1 MSTVAHTEL
10 PIIILHVLVAAADI
24 PCALQN
30 REYERSACG
39 WLIASTRSLSASAW
53 TQCYRNFRARGSM
66 YRGGLWHAARPTR
79 WRQLPPRA
87 VAGVSDTC

>member
-24 PCALQN
+24 PVCALQN

-39 WLIASTRSLSASAW
+39 WLIASTRSLAASAW
-53 TQCYRNFRARGSM
+53 TQCYRNFRAG
-66 YRGGLWHAARPTR
+66 APE
-79 WRQLPPRA
+79 
-87 VAGVSDTC
+87 VAGVERHLTLTVLNS